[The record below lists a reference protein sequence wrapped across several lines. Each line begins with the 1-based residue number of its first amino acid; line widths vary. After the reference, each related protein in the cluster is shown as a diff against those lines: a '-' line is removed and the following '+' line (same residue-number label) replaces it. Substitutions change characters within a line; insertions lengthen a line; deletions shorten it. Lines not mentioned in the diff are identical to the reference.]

1 MPLYRKAIGF
11 NPEDLENMTFE
22 DCYELLLIFRYLD
35 FRNDTTLTKEF
46 IKTSMEQLR
55 NRMLELKPDV
65 DHYPGI
71 FNPS

>member
-11 NPEDLENMTFE
+11 KPENLGNMTFE

-35 FRNDTTLTKEF
+35 FRNDISLTKEF

-55 NRMLELKPDV
+55 NRMLELKPDANY
-65 DHYPGI
+65 YPGI
-71 FNPS
+71 I